1 MNAKPLPLACGD
13 AAQCPSEPCVLGV
26 KANYQMCRELLDM
39 AQMPV
44 PFLVPCLW
52 AYFASKTLS
61 LFKTKGKKEISTKA
75 SGE

>member
-1 MNAKPLPLACGD
+1 MLNPCPWHVEMP
-13 AAQCPSEPCVLGV
+13 AQCPSEPCVLGV

>member
-1 MNAKPLPLACGD
+1 M
-13 AAQCPSEPCVLGV
+13 LGV

-52 AYFASKTLS
+52 AYFASKTLF